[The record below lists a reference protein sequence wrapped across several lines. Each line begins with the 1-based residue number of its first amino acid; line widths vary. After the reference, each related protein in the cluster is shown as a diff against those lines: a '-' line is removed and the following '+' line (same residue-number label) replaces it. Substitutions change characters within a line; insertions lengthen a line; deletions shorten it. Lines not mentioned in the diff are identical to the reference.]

1 MTSDRTA
8 DRGVGILGVPFDL
21 GAGRR
26 GTDMGPSAIR
36 LAGIQG
42 RLERLGYRVRD
53 YGRVSTVEPE
63 GADVGDQHMRF
74 AESIAGTCIAL
85 RDGVL
90 DVLAAGETPVVLGGD
105 HSLAMGSVAGAAAHV
120 AQQHDGAQLG
130 VLWVDAHA
138 DLNTPETSPS
148 GNVHGMP
155 LAMLLGK
162 GPDVLLRIGKACPV
176 ISPHNVAIV
185 GLRSVDAGEAAR
197 IREMGIHVF
206 TMREIDDQGIA
217 ACMRQAL
224 DAVEDGTEGFHMSFD
239 MDSLDPSIAPGVGT
253 PVRGGLTYREAHLIC
268 EMVADTRRMLSMD
281 VVETNPILDDRNTT
295 GQAAVDLTLS
305 ALGKQIY

>member
-1 MTSDRTA
+1 MSDERRTGI
-8 DRGVGILGVPFDL
+8 RVGILGVPFDL

-36 LAGIQG
+36 LAGIER
-42 RLERLGYRVRD
+42 RLSDLGFTVCD
-53 YGRVSTVEPE
+53 HGRVATVEPE
-63 GADVGDQHMRF
+63 GTAVGDASMRF
-74 AESIAGTCIAL
+74 AGSIAKTCIAL
-85 RDGVL
+85 RERVREIHGQ
-90 DVLAAGETPVVLGGD
+90 GETPIVLGGD
-105 HSLAMGSVAGAAAHV
+105 HSLAMGSVSGTAAHV
-120 AQQHDGAQLG
+120 RASGQALG
-130 VLWVDAHA
+130 VLWIDAHA

-162 GPDVLLRIGKACPV
+162 GPEALLEIGDQTPV
-176 ISPHNVAIV
+176 IEPHNVAIV
-185 GLRSVDAGEAAR
+185 ALRSVDAGEAAR
-197 IREMGIHVF
+197 IRKMGIQVH
-206 TMREIDDQGIA
+206 TMREIDDLGIA

-224 DAVEDGTEGFHMSFD
+224 EAVNDGTAGFHMSFD

-268 EMVADTRRMLSMD
+268 EMVSDTRRMLSMD
-281 VVETNPILDDRNTT
+281 VVETNPILDDRNIT
-295 GQAAVDLTLS
+295 GQTAVDLTLS